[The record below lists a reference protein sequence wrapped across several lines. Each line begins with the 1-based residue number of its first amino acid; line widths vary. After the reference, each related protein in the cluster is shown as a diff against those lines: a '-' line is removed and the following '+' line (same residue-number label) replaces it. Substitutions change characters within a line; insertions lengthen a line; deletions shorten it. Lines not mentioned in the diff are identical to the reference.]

1 VEQEQKPREQ
11 SFIRALLPDRL
22 PTTAEVVWSIR
33 ITVVVIV
40 VLLLLSF
47 TSWLLSIEFMNL
59 LKVLAVPI
67 TVGAAVPFLNW
78 LQKKRELEVGQL
90 QKKHELEIENQRAQ
104 DEALQAYLDQI
115 GQLLLDKERP
125 LRKSQKGDEERTL
138 ARARTKEVLWKLSP
152 HRKRN
157 VLQFLYEACLIKRDN
172 KIIHLSGADLRNAY
186 LWKLDLRNADLRGAD
201 IKGADLSEADL
212 SGADL
217 RGSMLGEANLRGA
230 YLIGADLDN
239 AKEWTEDQLIA
250 AHLEGATMPN
260 GQKYEDWL
268 KDREGEENSGP
279 S

>member
-1 VEQEQKPREQ
+1 
-11 SFIRALLPDRL
+11 
-22 PTTAEVVWSIR
+22 
-33 ITVVVIV
+33 
-40 VLLLLSF
+40 
-47 TSWLLSIEFMNL
+47 
-59 LKVLAVPI
+59 
-67 TVGAAVPFLNW
+67 
-78 LQKKRELEVGQL
+78 
-90 QKKHELEIENQRAQ
+90 
-104 DEALQAYLDQI
+104 
-115 GQLLLDKERP
+115 
-125 LRKSQKGDEERTL
+125 
-138 ARARTKEVLWKLSP
+138 LSP

-172 KIIHLSGADLRNAY
+172 KIIHLSGADLMNAY